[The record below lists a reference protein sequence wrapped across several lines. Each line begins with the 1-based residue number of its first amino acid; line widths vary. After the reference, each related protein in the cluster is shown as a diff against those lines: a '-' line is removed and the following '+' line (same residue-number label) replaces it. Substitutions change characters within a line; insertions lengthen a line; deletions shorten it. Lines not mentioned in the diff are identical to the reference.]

1 MENNPFLFPFFNK
14 LSFIQIMTTRI
25 GLLLPRSTDYP
36 SIGFDILDGLRTH
49 LHLSGITNPQL
60 ITENIGFGDDQQ
72 LCFAK
77 AEKLL
82 LQDDVQLLI
91 AYSNIQNA
99 EPLYQMAQS
108 SGRAFLF
115 LDAGMQ
121 IPTEDRVPNNWFLTL
136 QGIDACFRLGQ
147 LAGEGKRNVMIASSF
162 FDAGYRGS
170 LFAAKGLNTTGGTI
184 SGNYVSSH
192 KISEFSIDRY
202 IELLNENEPQAVMAN
217 FSIYLTELFMKAL
230 KTNGTKAT
238 PLPFYCSPF
247 MAEETL
253 LTKCDFPTGTFH
265 TIVPW
270 STSLENEAQHL
281 FLTTIREQK
290 NKTANLFH
298 LLGWEAATVAV
309 RLLNDGPQSLS
320 NWSFESPRGKVTF
333 DANTQTSYAP
343 LYRGT
348 IVSDIDGKCMLKI
361 DEKLDVIKEEHHQN
375 WMEKQNEMT
384 SGWKNNFLCA

>member
-1 MENNPFLFPFFNK
+1 MP
-14 LSFIQIMTTRI
+14 TRI

-36 SIGFDILDGLRTH
+36 AMGFDILDGLRTH
-49 LHLSGITNPQL
+49 LHLLGILDPQL

-72 LCFAK
+72 FCYAK

-121 IPTEDRVPNNWFLTL
+121 TATVDRIPNNWVLSL

-147 LAGEGKRNVMIASSF
+147 LAGEGERNVMMASSF

-170 LFAAKGLNTTGGTI
+170 LFASKGLDIKGGKV
-184 SGNYVSSH
+184 SGNYVSTH
-192 KISEFSIDRY
+192 KISDFTIDRY
-202 IELLNENEPQAVMAN
+202 LELLNENEPQAVMAN
-217 FSIYLTELFMKAL
+217 FSIYLTELFL
-230 KTNGTKAT
+230 KELKNKGAEAT
-238 PLPFYCSPF
+238 PFPFYCSPF

-253 LTKCDFPTGTFH
+253 LINCDFPTGIFH

-270 STSLENEAQHL
+270 ASSLENEEQLL

-290 NKTANLFH
+290 NKAANLFH
-298 LLGWEAATVAV
+298 LLGWEAAIVVV
-309 RLLNDGPQSLS
+309 RILTEGSQSLA
-320 NWSFESPRGKVTF
+320 NWSFDSPRGKVTF
-333 DANTQTSYAP
+333 DPVTQTSYAP
-343 LYRGT
+343 LYKG
-348 IVSDIDGKCMLKI
+348 IIASDIDGKCMLKI
-361 DEKLDVIKEEHHQN
+361 DEKLEVTQEEHQQN
-375 WMEKQNEMT
+375 WTQKQEEMT

>member
-1 MENNPFLFPFFNK
+1 MKVMP
-14 LSFIQIMTTRI
+14 TRI

-36 SIGFDILDGLRTH
+36 SMGFDILDGLRSH
-49 LHLSGITNPQL
+49 LHLLGITDPML

-72 LCFAK
+72 LCYAK

-99 EPLYQMAQS
+99 EPLYQMAHS

-121 IPTEDRVPNNWFLTL
+121 MATEDRVPNNWFLSL

-147 LAGEGKRNVMIASSF
+147 LAGEGKRRVMMASSF

-170 LFAAKGLNTTGGTI
+170 LFAVKGMDTTGGTV
-184 SGNYVSSH
+184 SGNYISSH
-192 KISEFSIDRY
+192 KINEFNIDRY
-202 IELLNENEPQAVMAN
+202 LELLNENKPQAVIAN
-217 FSIYLTELFMKAL
+217 FSIYLTDLFMKEL
-230 KTNGTKAT
+230 KGKGSIAT

-253 LTKCDFPTGTFH
+253 LNKCDFPTGIFN

-270 STSLENEAQHL
+270 STSLKNEAQDL
-281 FLTTIREQK
+281 FLMTIREQK
-290 NKTANLFH
+290 NKVANVFH
-298 LLGWEAATVAV
+298 LLGWEAAVISL

-333 DANTQTSYAP
+333 DASTQTSYAP
-343 LYRGT
+343 LYKGT
-348 IVSDIDGKCMLKI
+348 IIPDINGKCMLKI
-361 DEKLDVIKEEHHQN
+361 DEKLEVTRSEHQQN
-375 WMEKQNEMT
+375 WTQKQGEMF
-384 SGWKNNFLCA
+384 SGWKNNYLCT

>member
-1 MENNPFLFPFFNK
+1 MP
-14 LSFIQIMTTRI
+14 TRI

-36 SIGFDILDGLRTH
+36 AMGFDILDGLRTH
-49 LHLSGITNPQL
+49 LHLLGILDPQL

-72 LCFAK
+72 LCYAK

-91 AYSNIQNA
+91 TYSNIQNA

-121 IPTEDRVPNNWFLTL
+121 MATIDKIPNNWFLGL

-147 LAGEGKRNVMIASSF
+147 LAGEGERNVMMASSF

-170 LFAAKGLNTTGGTI
+170 LFATKGLDLKGGTV

-192 KISEFSIDRY
+192 KISEFTIDRY
-202 IELLNENEPQAVMAN
+202 LELLNENEPQAVMAN
-217 FSIYLTELFMKAL
+217 FSIYLTELFL
-230 KTNGTKAT
+230 KELKNKGESAT
-238 PLPFYCSPF
+238 PFPFYCSPF
-247 MAEETL
+247 MTEEML
-253 LTKCDFPTGTFH
+253 LTKCDFPSGIYH

-270 STSLENEAQHL
+270 STTLENEEQHL

-290 NKTANLFH
+290 NKVANLFH
-298 LLGWEAATVAV
+298 LLGWEAAVVAV
-309 RLLNDGPQSLS
+309 RLLNNGPQSLA
-320 NWSFESPRGKVTF
+320 NWSFESPRGTITF
-333 DANTQTSYAP
+333 DSVTQTSYAP
-343 LYRGT
+343 LYKG
-348 IVSDIDGKCMLKI
+348 IIIPDSDGKCMLKI
-361 DEKLDVIKEEHHQN
+361 EEKLEVTKEEHQQN
-375 WMEKQNEMT
+375 WTQKQEEMT

>member
-1 MENNPFLFPFFNK
+1 MP
-14 LSFIQIMTTRI
+14 TRI

-36 SIGFDILDGLRTH
+36 AMGFDILDGLRTH
-49 LHLSGITNPQL
+49 LYLLGIKDPQL

-72 LCFAK
+72 LCYAK

-121 IPTEDRVPNNWFLTL
+121 MASEDRVPNNWFLTL

-147 LAGEGKRNVMIASSF
+147 LAGEGKRNVMMASSF

-170 LFAAKGLNTTGGTI
+170 HFAVKGMDTTGGTV

-202 IELLNENEPQAVMAN
+202 LELLNENTPQAVMAN
-217 FSIYLTELFMKAL
+217 FSIYLTELFIKEL
-230 KTNGTKAT
+230 KDKGEMAT
-238 PLPFYCSPF
+238 PFPFYCSPF

-290 NKTANLFH
+290 NKIANLFH
-298 LLGWEAATVAV
+298 LLGWEAAIVAV

-320 NWSFESPRGKVTF
+320 NWSFESPRGKVIF
-333 DANTQTSYAP
+333 DPITQTSYAP
-343 LYRGT
+343 LYKGV
-348 IVSDIDGKCMLKI
+348 IVPNIDGKCMLKI
-361 DEKLDVIKEEHHQN
+361 DEKLDVIKEEHQQN
-375 WMEKQNEMT
+375 WNQKQREMS
-384 SGWKNNFLCA
+384 SGWKNNFLCT

>member
-1 MENNPFLFPFFNK
+1 MP
-14 LSFIQIMTTRI
+14 TRI

-36 SIGFDILDGLRTH
+36 AMGFDILDGLRAH
-49 LHLSGITNPQL
+49 LHLLGIPDPLL

-72 LCFAK
+72 FCYAK

-82 LQDDVQLLI
+82 LQDDVLLLI

-121 IPTEDRVPNNWFLTL
+121 TATIDRIPNNWFLNL

-147 LAGEGKRNVMIASSF
+147 LAGEGERNVMMANSF

-170 LFAAKGLNTTGGTI
+170 LFATKGLDLTGGTV
-184 SGNYVSSH
+184 SGNYVSTH
-192 KISEFSIDRY
+192 KISEFTIDKY
-202 IELLNENEPQAVMAN
+202 LELLNQNEPQAVMAN
-217 FSIYLTELFMKAL
+217 FSIYLTDLFLKELKN
-230 KTNGTKAT
+230 KGESAT
-238 PLPFYCSPF
+238 PFPFYCSPF

-270 STSLENEAQHL
+270 STSVENEAQHL

-298 LLGWEAATVAV
+298 LLGWEAAVVAI
-309 RLLNDGPQSLS
+309 RLLNNGPQSLAD
-320 NWSFESPRGKVTF
+320 WSFESPRGTVTF
-333 DANTQTSYAP
+333 DPVTQTSYAP
-343 LYRGT
+343 LYKGI
-348 IVSDIDGKCMLKI
+348 IVPDIDGKCMLKI
-361 DEKLDVIKEEHHQN
+361 EEKLEVTKEEHQYN
-375 WMEKQNEMT
+375 WTQKQEEMS
-384 SGWKNNFLCA
+384 SGWKNNFLCT

>member
-1 MENNPFLFPFFNK
+1 MP
-14 LSFIQIMTTRI
+14 TRI

-36 SIGFDILDGLRTH
+36 AMGFDILDGLRTH
-49 LHLSGITNPQL
+49 LHLLGILDPQL

-72 LCFAK
+72 LCYAK

-121 IPTEDRVPNNWFLTL
+121 MATMDRIPNNWFLNL

-147 LAGEGKRNVMIASSF
+147 LAGEGKRNVMMASSF

-170 LFAAKGLNTTGGTI
+170 LFAAKGLSSTGGTV

-192 KISEFSIDRY
+192 KISEFTIDRY
-202 IELLNENEPQAVMAN
+202 VELLNENKPQVVMAN
-217 FSIYLTELFMKAL
+217 FSIYLTELFIKEL
-230 KTNGTKAT
+230 KNKGESAT
-238 PLPFYCSPF
+238 PFPFYCSPF

-253 LTKCDFPTGTFH
+253 LTQCDFPTGTFH

-298 LLGWEAATVAV
+298 LLGWEAAEVAIRV
-309 RLLNDGPQSLS
+309 LDNGPQSLA
-320 NWSFESPRGKVTF
+320 NWSFESPRGTVSF
-333 DANTQTSYAP
+333 DPVTQTSYAP
-343 LYRGT
+343 LYKGT
-348 IVSDIDGKCMLKI
+348 IVSGIDGKCMLKI
-361 DEKLDVIKEEHHQN
+361 EEKLEITKEEHQQN
-375 WMEKQNEMT
+375 WTQKQEEMS
-384 SGWKNNFLCA
+384 SGWKNNFLCT

>member
-1 MENNPFLFPFFNK
+1 MPV
-14 LSFIQIMTTRI
+14 RI

-36 SIGFDILDGLRTH
+36 AMGFDILDGLRTH
-49 LHLSGITNPQL
+49 LHLLGILDPQL

-72 LCFAK
+72 LSYAK

-115 LDAGMQ
+115 LDTGMQ
-121 IPTEDRVPNNWFLTL
+121 TATIDKIPNNWFLNL
-136 QGIDACFRLGQ
+136 QGIDTCFRLGQ
-147 LAGEGKRNVMIASSF
+147 LAGEGERNVMMANSF

-170 LFAAKGLNTTGGTI
+170 LFATKGLDLTGGAV
-184 SGNYVSSH
+184 SGNYVSTH
-192 KISEFSIDRY
+192 KISEFTIDRY
-202 IELLNENEPQAVMAN
+202 LELLNENEPQAVIAN
-217 FSIYLTELFMKAL
+217 FSIYLTDLFLKELKN
-230 KTNGTKAT
+230 KGESAT
-238 PLPFYCSPF
+238 PFPFYCSPF

-270 STSLENEAQHL
+270 SSSVENEAQHL

-298 LLGWEAATVAV
+298 LLGWEAAIAV
-309 RLLNDGPQSLS
+309 NHLLNNGPQSLA

-333 DANTQTSYAP
+333 DSVTQSSYAP
-343 LYRGT
+343 LYKGI
-348 IVSDIDGKCMLKI
+348 IVPDIDGKCVLEI
-361 DEKLDVIKEEHHQN
+361 EEKLEVTKEEHQQN
-375 WMEKQNEMT
+375 WTQKQEEMS
-384 SGWKNNFLCA
+384 SGWKNNFLCT

>member
-1 MENNPFLFPFFNK
+1 MP
-14 LSFIQIMTTRI
+14 TRI

-36 SIGFDILDGLRTH
+36 AMGFDILDGLRAH
-49 LHLSGITNPQL
+49 LHLLGIPDPLL

-72 LCFAK
+72 FCYAK

-82 LQDDVQLLI
+82 LQDDVLLLI

-121 IPTEDRVPNNWFLTL
+121 TATIDRIPNNWFLNL

-147 LAGEGKRNVMIASSF
+147 LAGEGERNVMMANSF

-170 LFAAKGLNTTGGTI
+170 LFATKGLDLTGGTV
-184 SGNYVSSH
+184 SGNYVSTH
-192 KISEFSIDRY
+192 KISEFTIDKY
-202 IELLNENEPQAVMAN
+202 LELLNQNEPQAVMAN
-217 FSIYLTELFMKAL
+217 FSIYLTDLFLKELKN
-230 KTNGTKAT
+230 KGESAT
-238 PLPFYCSPF
+238 PFPFYCSPF

-270 STSLENEAQHL
+270 STSVENEAQHL

-290 NKTANLFH
+290 NKAANLFH
-298 LLGWEAATVAV
+298 LLGWEAAVVAI
-309 RLLNDGPQSLS
+309 RLLNNGPQSLAD
-320 NWSFESPRGKVTF
+320 WSFESPRGTVTF
-333 DANTQTSYAP
+333 DPVTQTSYAP
-343 LYRGT
+343 LYKGI
-348 IVSDIDGKCMLKI
+348 IVPDIDGKCMLKI
-361 DEKLDVIKEEHHQN
+361 EEKLEVTKEEHQYN
-375 WMEKQNEMT
+375 WTQKQEEMS
-384 SGWKNNFLCA
+384 SGWKNNFLCT